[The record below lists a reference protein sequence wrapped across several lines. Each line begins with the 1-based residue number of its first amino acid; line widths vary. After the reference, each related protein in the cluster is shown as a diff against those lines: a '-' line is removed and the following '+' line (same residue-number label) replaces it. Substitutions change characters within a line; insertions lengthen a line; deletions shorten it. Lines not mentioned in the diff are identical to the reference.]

1 MVEILKLR
9 RVSKFFV
16 SLGMKSIALAL
27 ALVSL
32 AAGVQAQTVSGKVT
46 SASDG
51 SAVIGASI
59 LEKGT
64 TNGTIT
70 DIDGNFS
77 LQVTAFPATLEVSY
91 IGYSSQSIVVQ
102 SAQQNL
108 QITLSEG
115 AVLDEVVVTA
125 LGMSKEKKALSYAI
139 QQIKGEMVQEVRTAN
154 VGNALTGKIAGVN
167 VAPPASGAAG
177 STRVI
182 IRGGSSLGGNDQPLY
197 VVNGVPIETS
207 NFGQAGLWGGNDGGD
222 GLAAI
227 NPDDIENISVLKGN
241 TAAALYGARAA
252 NGVILITTKSGSARK
267 GIGVQFNSNLTMDQA
282 LDLTDFQTQYGQGV
296 QGKKFASTDEAL
308 ANSSLAWGAKY
319 DGSNTIQF
327 DGVSRPYSYLGESI
341 NDFYRAASTLNN
353 SLAFSGGNESG
364 NYRLAVSD
372 LRNRDVMPNA
382 SFNRQ
387 TVALNV
393 NSKLKKLT
401 INLSANYA
409 YQDAKNRP
417 RLSDS
422 PGNANFAIV
431 TKPREIPLSV
441 IAGPGE
447 KQGAKADL
455 TELRFQGNT
464 FSTNPYWAAYQFYRR
479 DISNRLF
486 GNVSA
491 RYDLTSWLYVMGRV
505 GTDFTNRDQAS
516 SEAYGTA
523 YKPLGDYNESF
534 VNRRENN
541 FEIML
546 GGEKAFG
553 DISLDYLVGA
563 NQMRNSSTT
572 KGTGGNDLVV
582 PFFHSV
588 NNVRAPGR
596 IYGFGQF
603 GINSMYASAN
613 VGYKNWV
620 YLNLTGRQDQ
630 FSTLSA
636 ENNTLFYPSA
646 GVSMVLSDA
655 LKLPSAISFAKVRA
669 SWAQVGGGGPDPYA
683 LNVQYGLLSAPH
695 GSANAGFI
703 TNGSIPNPNLSPY
716 TSSEFEIGAD
726 VRLFKNRLGVD
737 VAYYNRTTTND
748 ILNAGISAISGFGST
763 QVNVGELTNRGVE
776 LMLNFAAI
784 NKRDLNWDVTLN
796 FANNVSEAVNLGNNA
811 KGESIQ
817 FLNYNESRVRQGERV
832 RHIIGE
838 QLGAIVGWKHATD
851 ANGNKIYTEDGMPVR
866 SANANNILGFGR
878 QPISAGLINSFAYKN
893 FTLSFLIDV
902 RQGGSIFS
910 GTNWLA
916 YRWGLH
922 QETLEGREG
931 GLRVSGVT
939 ATGTPVNVTVPV
951 ERLSDYWAR
960 YSDITEHLVYDA
972 SFAKLRELAIGFKFP
987 KSALKNLPFESLSLQ
1002 VVGRNLALLWS
1013 SVPNIDPE
1021 SAYSSSGADQGL
1033 EFFAMPLSRN
1043 IGLNLAI
1050 GF

>member
-1 MVEILKLR
+1 MIKIPKLSR
-9 RVSKFFV
+9 GQNLLNA
-16 SLGMKSIALAL
+16 LGMKGLAL
-27 ALVSL
+27 IFALCSFAGSL
-32 AAGVQAQTVSGKVT
+32 SAQTVSGKVT

-51 SAVIGASI
+51 SPIIGASI

-70 DIDGNFS
+70 DLDGNFS
-77 LQVTAFPATLEVSY
+77 LQLTAVPATLEVSY
-91 IGYSSQSIVVQ
+91 IGYTSQSVAVS

-108 QITLSEG
+108 QISLAEG
-115 AVLDEVVVTA
+115 AVLEEVVVTA
-125 LGMSKEKKALSYAI
+125 LGMSREKKALAYSI

-167 VAPPASGAAG
+167 VSPPASGAAG

-207 NFGQAGLWGGNDGGD
+207 NYGQAGLWGGNDGGD

-252 NGVILITTKSGSARK
+252 NGVIIITTKSGTARK
-267 GIGVQFNSNLTMDQA
+267 GIGVQFNSNLTMDRA
-282 LDLTDFQTQYGQGV
+282 IDMTDFQTQYGQGV
-296 QGKKFASTDEAL
+296 QGKKFASQDEAL
-308 ANSSLAWGAKY
+308 SNSSLAWGAKY
-319 DGSNTIQF
+319 DGLNTIQF
-327 DGVSRPYSYLGESI
+327 DGQSRPYSYLGETI
-341 NDFYRAASTLNN
+341 NDFYRDGSTLNN
-353 SLAFSGGNESG
+353 SLSFSGGNESG

-372 LRNRDVMPNA
+372 LRNQDVMPNA

-401 INLSANYA
+401 LGVSVNYA

-422 PGNANFAIV
+422 PGNANFAV
-431 TKPREIPLSV
+431 VLKPREIPFSA
-441 IAGPGE
+441 IIGPGE
-447 KQGAKADL
+447 KKGAAADL

-491 RYDLTSWLYVMGRV
+491 RYDLTKWLYVMGRV
-505 GTDFTNRDQAS
+505 GTDFTNRDAAS

-523 YKPLGDYNESF
+523 YKPLGDYNETF

-541 FEIML
+541 FEVML
-546 GGEKAFG
+546 GGQKQFN
-553 DISLDYLVGA
+553 DISFDYLIGG
-563 NQMRNSSTT
+563 NRMRNFNET

-588 NNVRAPGR
+588 NNVKAPGR
-596 IYGFGQF
+596 IYGFSQF
-603 GINSMYASAN
+603 GINSVYASAN
-613 VGYKNWV
+613 VGYKNWL

-636 ENNTLFYPSA
+636 DNNSLTYPSA
-646 GVSMVLSDA
+646 GVSAVLSDA
-655 LKLPSAISFAKVRA
+655 FKLPAVINFAKVRA

-695 GSANAGFI
+695 GSANAGQI
-703 TNGSIPNPNLSPY
+703 TNGSIPNPTLSPY
-716 TSSEFEIGAD
+716 TSTEFEVGAD
-726 VRLFKNRLGVD
+726 LRLFKNRVGLD

-748 ILNAGISAISGFGST
+748 ILNAGISATSGFGST
-763 QVNVGELTNRGVE
+763 QINVGELANRGVE
-776 LMLNFAAI
+776 LMLNVAAVSSS
-784 NKRDLNWDVTLN
+784 KFNWDVTLN

-811 KGESIQ
+811 KGEPIQ

-832 RHIIGE
+832 RHIVGE

-866 SANANNILGFGR
+866 SATANNILGYGR
-878 QPISAGLINSFAYKN
+878 HPITAGLINSFSYKN
-893 FTLSFLIDV
+893 LTLSFLIDI

-922 QETLEGREG
+922 QETLEGRETG
-931 GLRVSGVT
+931 IKVSGVT
-939 ATGTPVNVTVPV
+939 AAGAPVNVTVPV
-951 ERLSDYWAR
+951 TRLSDYWSR
-960 YSDITEHLVYDA
+960 YSDITENIVYDA
-972 SFAKLRELAIGFKFP
+972 SFAKLRELAIGFKLP
-987 KSALKNLPFESLSLQ
+987 KSALKKLPIESMAIQ
-1002 VVGRNLALLWS
+1002 VVGRNLGLLWS

-1021 SAYSSSGADQGL
+1021 SAYSNSGADQGL

-1043 IGLNLAI
+1043 VGINLSV

>member
-1 MVEILKLR
+1 MDEILRLG
-9 RVSKFFV
+9 
-16 SLGMKSIALAL
+16 SLGKIFNAARIRKAALGFAL
-27 ALVSL
+27 LCF
-32 AAGVQAQTVSGKVT
+32 AAAVHAQTVSGKVT

-51 SAVIGASI
+51 SPIIGASI
-59 LEKGT
+59 LESGT

-70 DIDGNFS
+70 DLDGNFS
-77 LQVTAFPATLEVSY
+77 IQLNALPAKLEVSY
-91 IGYSSQSIVVQ
+91 IGFTTQVITVTT
-102 SAQQNL
+102 AQQNL
-108 QITLSEG
+108 QIALAEG

-125 LGMSKEKKALSYAI
+125 LGMTRDKKALAYSI
-139 QQIKGEMVQEVRTAN
+139 QQIKGELVQEVRTAN
-154 VGNALTGKIAGVN
+154 LGNALTGKIAGVN

-182 IRGGSSLGGNDQPLY
+182 IRGGSSLSGADQPLY

-222 GLAAI
+222 GLAAL

-252 NGVILITTKSGSARK
+252 NGVILITTKSGAARK
-267 GIGVQFNSNLTMDQA
+267 GIGVQFNSNLTMDRA
-282 LDLTDFQTQYGQGV
+282 IDMTDFQTEYGQGV
-296 QGKKFASTDEAL
+296 QGKKFAAQDEAL
-308 ANSSLAWGAKY
+308 SNGSLAWGAKY

-327 DGVSRPYSYLGESI
+327 DGVSRPYSYLGEGI
-341 NDFYRAASTLNN
+341 NDFYRTASTLNN
-353 SLAFSGGNESG
+353 SLAFSGGNETG
-364 NYRLAVSD
+364 TYRLAISD
-372 LRNRDVMPNA
+372 LRNKDVMPNA

-401 INLSANYA
+401 VNLSANYA
-409 YQDAKNRP
+409 YQDVKNRP

-422 PGNANFAIV
+422 PGNANFAV
-431 TKPREIPLSV
+431 VLKPREIPFSV
-441 IAGPGE
+441 IQGPGE
-447 KQGAKADL
+447 KLGAKADL

-464 FSTNPYWAAYQFYRR
+464 FQTNPYWAAYQFYRR

-486 GNVSA
+486 GNVSL
-491 RYDLTSWLYVMGRV
+491 RYDLTPWLYVMGRA

-523 YKPLGDYNESF
+523 YKPLGDYNEWF
-534 VNRRENN
+534 VNRREDNL
-541 FEIML
+541 EIMV
-546 GGEKAFG
+546 GGETRFS
-553 DISLDYLVGA
+553 DFTVDYLVGG
-563 NQMRNSSTT
+563 NRMRNSSVT

-596 IYGFGQF
+596 NFGFSEI
-603 GINSMYASAN
+603 GINSIYGSAN
-613 VGYKNWV
+613 LGYKN
-620 YLNLTGRQDQ
+620 YLFFNVTGRQDQ
-630 FSTLSA
+630 FSTLA
-636 ENNTLFYPSA
+636 ADNNSLFYPSA
-646 GVSMVLSDA
+646 GVSAVLSEA
-655 LKLPSAISFAKVRA
+655 LKLPEIFSFAKVRA

-695 GSANAGFI
+695 GSANAGVI
-703 TNGSIPNPNLSPY
+703 SNGSIPNPTLSPY
-716 TSSEFEIGAD
+716 TSTEIEFGAD
-726 VRLFKNRLGVD
+726 IRMFQNRLGID
-737 VAYYNRTTTND
+737 FAIYDRKTTND
-748 ILNAGISAISGFGST
+748 ILDAGISSISGFGST
-763 QVNVGELTNRGVE
+763 RVNVGELRNRGIE
-776 LMLNFAAI
+776 LMLNIGAI
-784 NKRDLNWDVTLN
+784 RKQNLNWDITLN
-796 FANNVSEAVNLGNNA
+796 LANNISEAVNLGVNA
-811 KGESIQ
+811 KGEPIQ
-817 FLNYNESRVRQGERV
+817 FLNRNESRVRQGERV
-832 RHIIGE
+832 RHIVGE

-851 ANGNKIYTEDGMPVR
+851 ANGNKIYTEDGLPVR

-878 QPISAGLINSFAYKN
+878 QPLSAGLINSFSYKN

-922 QETLEGREG
+922 QETLQGREG
-931 GLRVSGVT
+931 GLRVQGVT
-939 ATGTPVNVTVPV
+939 ATGAPVNVTVPV

-960 YSDITEHLVYDA
+960 YSDITENLVYDA
-972 SFAKLRELAIGFKFP
+972 SYAKLRELAIGFKFP
-987 KSALKNLPFESLSLQ
+987 KAALKNLPFESMSIQ

-1021 SAYSSSGADQGL
+1021 SAYSSAGDDQGL
-1033 EFFAMPLSRN
+1033 EFFAMPLTRN

>member
-1 MVEILKLR
+1 MIKIPKLSR
-9 RVSKFFV
+9 GQNLLNA
-16 SLGMKSIALAL
+16 LGMKGLAL
-27 ALVSL
+27 IFALCSFAGSL
-32 AAGVQAQTVSGKVT
+32 SAQTVSGKVT

-51 SAVIGASI
+51 SPIIGASI

-70 DIDGNFS
+70 DLDGNFS
-77 LQVTAFPATLEVSY
+77 LQLTAVPATLEVSY
-91 IGYSSQSIVVQ
+91 IGYTSQSVAVS

-108 QITLSEG
+108 QISLAEG
-115 AVLDEVVVTA
+115 AVLEEVVVTA
-125 LGMSKEKKALSYAI
+125 LGMSREKKALAYSI

-207 NFGQAGLWGGNDGGD
+207 NYGQAGLWGGNDGGD
-222 GLAAI
+222 GLSAI

-252 NGVILITTKSGSARK
+252 NGVIIITTKSGAARK
-267 GIGVQFNSNLTMDQA
+267 GIGVQFNSNLTMDRA
-282 LDLTDFQTQYGQGV
+282 IDMTDFQTQYGQGV
-296 QGKKFASTDEAL
+296 QGKKFASQDEAL
-308 ANSSLAWGAKY
+308 SNSSLAWGAKY
-319 DGSNTIQF
+319 DGLNTIQF
-327 DGVSRPYSYLGESI
+327 DGQSRPYSYLGETI
-341 NDFYRAASTLNN
+341 NDFYRDGSTLNN
-353 SLAFSGGNESG
+353 SLSFSGGNESG

-372 LRNRDVMPNA
+372 LRNQDVMPNA

-401 INLSANYA
+401 LGVSVNYA

-422 PGNANFAIV
+422 PGNANFAV
-431 TKPREIPLSV
+431 VLKPREIPLSA
-441 IAGPGE
+441 IIGPGE
-447 KQGAKADL
+447 KQGAAADL

-486 GNVSA
+486 GNASA
-491 RYDLTSWLYVMGRV
+491 RYDLTNWLYVMGRV
-505 GTDFTNRDQAS
+505 GTDFTNRDAAS

-523 YKPLGDYNESF
+523 YKPLGDYNETF
-534 VNRRENN
+534 VNRREDNL
-541 FEIML
+541 ELMI
-546 GGEKAFG
+546 GGQKQFN
-553 DISLDYLVGA
+553 DISFDYLIGG
-563 NQMRNSSTT
+563 NRMRNFNET

-588 NNVRAPGR
+588 NNVKAPGR
-596 IYGFGQF
+596 IYGFSQF
-603 GINSMYASAN
+603 GINSVYASAN
-613 VGYKNWV
+613 VGYKNWL

-636 ENNTLFYPSA
+636 DNNSLTYPSA
-646 GVSMVLSDA
+646 GVSAVLSDA
-655 LKLPSAISFAKVRA
+655 FKLPAAINFAKVRA

-695 GSANAGFI
+695 GSANAGQI
-703 TNGSIPNPNLSPY
+703 TNGSIPNPTLSPY
-716 TSSEFEIGAD
+716 TSTEFEVGAD
-726 VRLFKNRLGVD
+726 LRLFKNRVGLD

-748 ILNAGISAISGFGST
+748 ILNAGISATSGFGST
-763 QVNVGELTNRGVE
+763 QINVGELVNRGVE
-776 LMLNFAAI
+776 LMLNVAAVSSS
-784 NKRDLNWDVTLN
+784 KFNWDVTLN

-811 KGESIQ
+811 KGEPIQ

-832 RHIIGE
+832 RHIVGE

-866 SANANNILGFGR
+866 SATANNILGYGR
-878 QPISAGLINSFAYKN
+878 HPITAGFINSFSYKN
-893 FTLSFLIDV
+893 LTLSFLIDI

-922 QETLEGREG
+922 QETLEGRETG
-931 GLRVSGVT
+931 IKVSGVT
-939 ATGTPVNVTVPV
+939 AAGAPVNVTVPTA
-951 ERLSDYWAR
+951 RLSDYWSR
-960 YSDITEHLVYDA
+960 YSDITENIVYDA
-972 SFAKLRELAIGFKFP
+972 SFAKLRELAIGFKLP
-987 KSALKNLPFESLSLQ
+987 KSALKKLPIESMAIQ
-1002 VVGRNLALLWS
+1002 VVGRNLGLLWS

-1021 SAYSSSGADQGL
+1021 SAYSNSGADQGL

-1043 IGLNLAI
+1043 VGINLSV